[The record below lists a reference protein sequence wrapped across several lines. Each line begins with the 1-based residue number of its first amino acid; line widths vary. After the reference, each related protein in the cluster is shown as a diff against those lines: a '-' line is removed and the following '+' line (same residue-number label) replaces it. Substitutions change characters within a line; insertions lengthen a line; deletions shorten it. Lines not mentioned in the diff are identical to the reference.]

1 MEKYNFIKDSKR
13 ELEAFYARFFD
24 SDDELQTFLSDAF
37 DYENGSLARRQALFQ
52 VQRFISLAN
61 DIDKIRPIEQKR
73 GTVFGKKAGNS
84 FCKKRGKPRIKRTGF
99 PGRISGKP
107 VCEFF
112 RD

>member
-1 MEKYNFIKDSKR
+1 MDKYNFIKDSKR

-61 DIDKIRPIEQKR
+61 DIDKIRPGRDPLRILFLKIVLMRYALFQVIQTKQSPFSIR
-73 GTVFGKKAGNS
+73 NS
-84 FCKKRGKPRIKRTGF
+84 VI
-99 PGRISGKP
+99 
-107 VCEFF
+107 VLV
-112 RD
+112 